1 MARPWS
7 PSNKSTT
14 VNMKKSIL
22 MLSVMLLLSGCDIM
36 NKIGGAY
43 QLSQSEYRYR
53 SVNNIQLSG
62 LNLGDASGISLSN
75 LATIATILSGGSGM
89 QSIPFS
95 LTLNMDVTNPNTT
108 AAFLDALDYAI
119 QINEME
125 FVEGKMDIPIRIEPG
140 ETKVVGVPISVDL
153 KALMNRYSQERVS
166 SEMSGFLGITP
177 NKTAVSVKLWPKFFV
192 GETLVKVP
200 APIPVVFN
208 FGGK

>member
-1 MARPWS
+1 
-7 PSNKSTT
+7 
-14 VNMKKSIL
+14 MKKFIL
-22 MLSVMLLLSGCDIM
+22 ILSAVVLMTGCDVM

-43 QLSQSEYRYR
+43 QLSQSDYRYN
-53 SVNNIQLSG
+53 SLNNIQLSG
-62 LNLGDASGISLSN
+62 MNLGNASGISLSN
-75 LATIATILSGGSGM
+75 LAAISTILSGGSAM

-95 LTLNMDVTNPNTT
+95 MTLNMDVTNPNTT

-140 ETKVVGVPISVDL
+140 ETKMVAVPISVDL
-153 KALMNRYSQERVS
+153 KSLMNRYSQQRVT
-166 SEMSGFLGITP
+166 SEMSAFLGITP
-177 NKTAVSVKLWPKFFV
+177 NKTSVSVKLWPKFLV
-192 GETLVKVP
+192 GGTLVKVP

>member
-1 MARPWS
+1 
-7 PSNKSTT
+7 
-14 VNMKKSIL
+14 MKKSIL
-22 MLSVMLLLSGCDIM
+22 LLSVMILLSGCDIM

-43 QLSQSEYRYR
+43 QLAQSEYRYH
-53 SVNNIQLSG
+53 SLNNIQLSG

-75 LATIATILSGGSGM
+75 LATIATILSGGSAM
-89 QSIPFS
+89 QTIPFS
-95 LTLNMDVTNPNTT
+95 MTLNMDVTNPNTT

-140 ETKVVGVPISVDL
+140 ETKVIGVPISVDL
-153 KALMNRYSQERVS
+153 KALMNRYSQERVT

-177 NKTAVSVKLWPKFFV
+177 NETSVSVKLWPKFYV
-192 GETLVKVP
+192 GETLVKLP